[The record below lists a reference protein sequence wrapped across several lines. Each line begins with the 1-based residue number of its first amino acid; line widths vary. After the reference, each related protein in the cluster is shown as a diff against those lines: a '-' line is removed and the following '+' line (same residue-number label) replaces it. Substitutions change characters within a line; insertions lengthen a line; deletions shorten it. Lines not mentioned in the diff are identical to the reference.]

1 MAQKEKIM
9 PHLTDEEYDALDE
22 LLTKTDPKL
31 NFNKLG
37 PLARQDILLETL
49 DIVARNYIITI
60 AETTHKMPSQVIGDI
75 VREKIASVNTVGV
88 ANS

>member
-1 MAQKEKIM
+1 MAQKGKIM

-22 LLTKTDPKL
+22 LLTKTDPVL

-37 PLARQDILLETL
+37 PFARQDILLETL

-60 AETTHKMPSQVIGDI
+60 AETTHKTPSQVIGDM
-75 VREKIASVNTVGV
+75 VREKIAKADAVAV
-88 ANS
+88 AN